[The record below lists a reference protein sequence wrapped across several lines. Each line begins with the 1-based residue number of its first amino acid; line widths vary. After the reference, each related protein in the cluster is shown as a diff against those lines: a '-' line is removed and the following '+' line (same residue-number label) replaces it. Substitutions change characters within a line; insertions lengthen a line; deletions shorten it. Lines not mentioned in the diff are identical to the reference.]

1 MEQLPVEHR
10 GGPRQPEAGRGL
22 RGRDARLRGAHHQ
35 GPQGRPLRLQQLLQA
50 HIQGQFFKPVDE
62 FVTVCLPVVTVM
74 IDQDLQLALIYDG
87 HVVPVLKKW

>member
-10 GGPRQPEAGRGL
+10 GGPRQPKAGRGL

-62 FVTVCLPVVTVM
+62 FVSAVFKLEEYGRCELAFSMAQSALCHLCTV
-74 IDQDLQLALIYDG
+74 Q
-87 HVVPVLKKW
+87 

>member
-10 GGPRQPEAGRGL
+10 GGPRQPKAGRGL

-50 HIQGQFFKPVDE
+50 HIQGQFSKLVDE
-62 FVTVCLPVVTVM
+62 FVCAVFKLAQYGRCELAFSMAQSALCHLCTV
-74 IDQDLQLALIYDG
+74 Q
-87 HVVPVLKKW
+87 